1 MPVHVAPGTVPALM
15 LEKRIEI
22 RWRDVDAYGHVNNAV
37 YLNYLEEARDA
48 WVQSVLGPVS
58 GTTWDFVLARVEID
72 FRAELTQ
79 DDRAVIVRCTL
90 DRIGRS
96 SIGTREEVRKEDGS
110 VSAEAR
116 SVVVARDPETGRSRP
131 LTGPERDA
139 LEAERT
145 E

>member
-1 MPVHVAPGTVPALM
+1 M

-48 WVQSVLGPVS
+48 WVQAVLGAVS
-58 GTTWDFVLARVEID
+58 GSTWDFVLARVEID

-79 DDRAVIVRCTL
+79 DDAAVVVRCAL

-96 SIGTREEVRKEDGS
+96 SVGTREEVRKQDGTI
-110 VSAEAR
+110 SAEAR
-116 SVVVARDPETGRSRP
+116 SVVVPRDPGTGRSRP
-131 LTGPERDA
+131 LTGAEREA
-139 LEAERT
+139 LEAERAT
-145 E
+145 A

>member
-1 MPVHVAPGTVPALM
+1 M

-48 WVQSVLGPVS
+48 WIQAVLGAAS
-58 GTTWDFVLARVEID
+58 GSIWDFVLARVEID
-72 FRAELTQ
+72 FRSELTQ
-79 DDRAVIVRCTL
+79 DDGAVIVRCSL
-90 DRIGRS
+90 DRIGNS
-96 SIGTREEVRKEDGS
+96 SVGTREEVRKQDGTI
-110 VSAEAR
+110 SAEAR

-131 LTGPERDA
+131 LTEPERDA

>member
-1 MPVHVAPGTVPALM
+1 M

-48 WVQSVLGPVS
+48 WVQAILGPV

-79 DDRAVIVRCTL
+79 DDHAAIVRCTL

-96 SIGTREEVRKEDGS
+96 SIGTREEVRKQDGTI
-110 VSAEAR
+110 SAEVR

-131 LTGPERDA
+131 LTEPEREA

-145 E
+145 D

>member
-1 MPVHVAPGTVPALM
+1 VPVHVAPGTVPALM

-48 WVQSVLGPVS
+48 WVQAILGPV

-72 FRAELTQ
+72 FRAELMQ
-79 DDRAVIVRCTL
+79 DDHAVIVRCTL

-96 SIGTREEVRKEDGS
+96 SVGTHEEVRKQDGAI
-110 VSAEAR
+110 SAEAR

-131 LTGPERDA
+131 LTEPEREA

>member
-1 MPVHVAPGTVPALM
+1 M
-15 LEKRIEI
+15 LEKRIQI

-79 DDRAVIVRCTL
+79 DDRSVIVRCTL
-90 DRIGRS
+90 ERIGRS
-96 SIGTREEVRKEDGS
+96 SVGTREEVRKEDGS
-110 VSAEAR
+110 ISAEAR
-116 SVVVARDPETGRSRP
+116 SVVVARDPETERSRP
-131 LTGPERDA
+131 LTEAEREA